1 MSNRKFMF
9 LSILLTAVISIS
21 AFNVVNAGSVS
32 EVGAGGYDLVSYHEG
47 EPVRGSGFH
56 QSTYDGV
63 TYLFSGEENKKKF
76 EKDPQKYLPEYGGYC
91 AMGVA
96 MGKKLPGD
104 PAVWKIRNG
113 KLYFNV
119 NEDIQQ
125 KWKKDVDKNITT
137 ANQKWQDMKSN

>member
-1 MSNRKFMF
+1 MRNVRYLF
-9 LSILLTAVISIS
+9 LSLMLAVIMGFS
-21 AFNVVNAGSVS
+21 ALATAEAKPVS
-32 EVGAGGYDLVSYHEG
+32 EVGAGGYDLLSYQEG

-63 TYLFSGEENKKKF
+63 TYLFSSEENKEKF
-76 EKDPQKYLPEYGGYC
+76 EKDPEKYLPEYGGYC

-104 PAVWKIRNG
+104 PEVWKIKDG

-119 NEDIQQ
+119 NGDIQK
-125 KWKKDVDKNITT
+125 KWKKEIDKNIET
-137 ANQKWQDMKSN
+137 ADQKWQNMKSY

>member
-1 MSNRKFMF
+1 MKCSSYLL
-9 LSILLTAVISIS
+9 LSIFLTVIMGFS
-21 AFNVVNAGSVS
+21 AFNMVNAGSVS

-47 EPVRGSGFH
+47 EPMRGSGFH

-63 TYLFSGEENKKKF
+63 TYLFSSEKNQKKF
-76 EKDPQKYLPEYGGYC
+76 EKDPQMFLPEYGGYC

-104 PAVWKIRNG
+104 PTVWKIRNG
-113 KLYFNV
+113 ELYFNV

-125 KWKKDVDKNITT
+125 KWKKDIDKNITT
-137 ANQKWQDMKSN
+137 ANKKWQDMRSN